1 MCGLCED
8 ASAWWDQSICDNI
21 ILLFSSRIRLSSH
34 ITQDAVA
41 AQHTYIQALVCFHEI
56 SVSIL
61 LSDFFFLSLG
71 KSYCL
76 GLGVE
81 DCKGSATVSL
91 LDLCAVCEFNLSP

>member
-1 MCGLCED
+1 M
-8 ASAWWDQSICDNI
+8 
-21 ILLFSSRIRLSSH
+21 
-34 ITQDAVA
+34 QDVVA
-41 AQHTYIQALVCFHEI
+41 AQHTYMLPLVCCHEM

-61 LSDFFFLSLG
+61 LSDFFSLG

-81 DCKGSATVSL
+81 DCKGFATVSL